1 MAKTKVEFVCRE
13 CGASHYQWGGQ
24 CLYCREW
31 NTLEEVVLSQ
41 YSSSKSSVLKD
52 LPPSKVQNLSE
63 VESQAKSRYSTGLSE
78 LDRTL

>member
-31 NTLEEVVLSQ
+31 NTLEEIAISQ
-41 YSSSKSSVLKD
+41 SSSLKSSALKD
-52 LPPSKVQNLSE
+52 LPPSKVQNLSD
-63 VESQAKSRYSTGLSE
+63 VKM
-78 LDRTL
+78 